1 MISIGVTGGLGTGK
15 STVVRMFGE
24 LGAEVM
30 DADAI
35 AHEVMEPKRVA
46 WRRIVE
52 RFGEGVLLED
62 RTIDR
67 RALAAMV
74 FGDDGARRDLEAIVH
89 PQVLQEIKRRLGKL
103 KRRRGLKAAV
113 VEVPLLVETQSQDMV
128 DAVVVVTAPPDVQRQ
143 RLLKKGYGPD
153 EVEQRIAAQASESA
167 KVALADYV
175 VDNAG
180 SIEQT
185 RRQVRDVWHRLVEAS
200 SKRRGSTSRH

>member
-1 MISIGVTGGLGTGK
+1 MIAIGVTGSVGTGK
-15 STVVRMFGE
+15 STVAKMFGE
-24 LGAEVM
+24 LGAEIM

-46 WRRIVE
+46 WRRIVK

-62 RTIDR
+62 QTIDR
-67 RALAAMV
+67 RRLAAVV
-74 FGDDGARRDLEAIVH
+74 FNDAGARRELEAIIH
-89 PQVLQEIKRRLGKL
+89 PQVLQEIQRRLGQW
-103 KRRRGLKAAV
+103 KRRRVKAAV
-113 VEVPLLVETQSQDMV
+113 VEVPLLFETQSQGMV
-128 DAVVVVTAPPDVQRQ
+128 DAVVVVTAPPEAQRQ
-143 RLLKKGYGPD
+143 RLLKKGFEPD
-153 EVEQRIAAQASESA
+153 DVDKRIAAQASQSA
-167 KVALADYV
+167 KAALADYQ

>member
-1 MISIGVTGGLGTGK
+1 MIAIGVTGGLGTGK
-15 STVVRMFGE
+15 STVARMFGE

-89 PQVLQEIKRRLGKL
+89 PQVLQEIKRR
-103 KRRRGLKAAV
+103 RGLKAAV
-113 VEVPLLVETQSQDMV
+113 VEVPLLVETQSQGMV
-128 DAVVVVTAPPDVQRQ
+128 DAVVVVTAPPDVQRE
-143 RLLKKGYGPD
+143 RLSKKGFAPD
-153 EVEQRIAAQASESA
+153 DADKRIAAQASESA
-167 KVALADYV
+167 KVALADYC
-175 VDNAG
+175 VDN
-180 SIEQT
+180 SRDLERT
-185 RRQVRDVWHRLVEAS
+185 RKQVRQAWHQLVEAN
-200 SKRRGSTSRH
+200 KRRGSISRH

>member
-46 WRRIVE
+46 WRRIVK

-62 RTIDR
+62 QTIDR
-67 RALAAMV
+67 RRLAAVV
-74 FGDDGARRDLEAIVH
+74 FNDAGARRELEAIIH
-89 PQVLQEIKRRLGKL
+89 PQVLQEIQRRLGQW
-103 KRRRGLKAAV
+103 KRRRVKAAV
-113 VEVPLLVETQSQDMV
+113 VEVPLLFETQSQGMV
-128 DAVVVVTAPPDVQRQ
+128 DAVVVVTAPPEAQRQ
-143 RLLKKGYGPD
+143 RLLKKGFEPD
-153 EVEQRIAAQASESA
+153 DVDKRIAAQASQSA
-167 KVALADYV
+167 KAALADYQ